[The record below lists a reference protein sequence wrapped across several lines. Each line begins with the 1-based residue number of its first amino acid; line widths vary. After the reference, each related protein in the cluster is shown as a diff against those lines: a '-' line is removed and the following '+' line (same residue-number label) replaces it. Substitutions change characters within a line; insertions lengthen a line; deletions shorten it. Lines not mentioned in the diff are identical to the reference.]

1 MRATS
6 KVDVV
11 LFHHTDILLHKLFAD
26 GATALGMFV
35 TIDSLDKNRR
45 AVDAELLV
53 FYLDSPKSYLTT
65 SLLCNITI
73 FIL

>member
-1 MRATS
+1 MRATG

-11 LFHHTDILLHKLFAD
+11 LFHHTNILLHKLFAD

-35 TIDSLDKNRR
+35 TIDPLNKNRR

-53 FYLDSPKSYLTT
+53 LYLDSSKSYLAT
-65 SLLCNITI
+65 SLLCYITI